1 MFAFTNRQIEIF
13 LTVCEVGSF
22 RQAAERIGIS
32 EAGVSHHIR
41 ALERQLDCPLFSRR
55 RGARIELIQ
64 AGHAFREEALTFV
77 DRGRELRAVAA
88 RHARQS
94 PPLRA
99 FVGGHLLEDFVRPAL
114 PRLARE
120 HPEINLRFEV
130 NRSRYQV
137 RRQILAGEF
146 DAVLLAV
153 RDADEMPGSVLL
165 SQVESGIYGTPR
177 YAAQAL
183 REGLAALPFILS
195 PAGSDDERAE
205 RRSLEKLG
213 IAQPVVALRTQF
225 HDGKIRSAVD
235 DQGETMTLE
244 SIVTAFDPG
253 DRLCLIHRLGPWQR
267 RLFLNEALPPE
278 TKAVLTRF
286 FQAVLD
292 GKTSSQAASLT
303 SDRNS
308 Q

>member
-146 DAVLLAV
+146 DVVLLAV

-205 RRSLEKLG
+205 RRRPRRSSG
-213 IAQPVVALRTQF
+213 CAWSTPAGRSARPRGSCRRRPVRPPRPCHRSGAVLP
-225 HDGKIRSAVD
+225 IRSPTV
-235 DQGETMTLE
+235 TTIRFHPT
-244 SIVTAFDPG
+244 IVPS
-253 DRLCLIHRLGPWQR
+253 P
-267 RLFLNEALPPE
+267 
-278 TKAVLTRF
+278 
-286 FQAVLD
+286 
-292 GKTSSQAASLT
+292 SASAT
-303 SDRNS
+303 VIFTQSGM
-308 Q
+308 